1 MPEIIPPFSTTG
13 IGSMPH
19 IHPEEA
25 CELILGTFDIPF
37 WPQLPQRFFKES
49 MIAQYSE
56 GMPYLKINEN
66 DRRIFVQRDENDEL
80 ERFYESQSDNAR
92 AAISEDF
99 AAGFHTFLRMIKD
112 KKFKILKGHITGP
125 LTYTLGLKDSSGR
138 SIFFDEELR
147 EIASMLLQ
155 AKSRWQIDM
164 LKQNAESVIIF
175 IDEPIFSAIGS
186 SSYLGVDS
194 AEVLR
199 ILKDA
204 VSAIENAGGIAG
216 IHCCGKADWALVMQS
231 GVRILNF
238 DAYEY
243 FDTIAMYHNDLRNF
257 LETGGYLAWGMVPT
271 SDVINSLDSG
281 HLAALMNGNLK
292 KLYEH
297 LPPDLVVSR
306 ILLTPSCG
314 AGSRSI
320 KEADKICKLIMRLK
334 EAMV

>member
-1 MPEIIPPFSTTG
+1 
-13 IGSMPH
+13 MPH
-19 IHPEEA
+19 LHPEEA
-25 CELILGTFDIPF
+25 CGLILRTFDIPF
-37 WPQLPQRFFKES
+37 WPQLPQRSFKES
-49 MIAQYSE
+49 MIVQYSE

-66 DRRIFVQRDENDEL
+66 DQRIYVQRDESDEL
-80 ERFYESQSDNAR
+80 ERFYESHSDNAR

-99 AAGFHTFLRMIKD
+99 ASGFHAFHRMTRN
-112 KKFKILKGHITGP
+112 KKFRILKGHVTGP
-125 LTYTLGLKDSSGR
+125 LTYTLGLKDSSGK
-138 SIFFDEELR
+138 SIYFDEELR

-164 LKQNAESVIIF
+164 LKQNAEKVIIF

-194 AEVLR
+194 AELLR
-199 ILKDA
+199 ILKDM
-204 VSAIENAGGIAG
+204 VSAIEYAGGIAG
-216 IHCCGKADWALVMQS
+216 IHCCGKADWTLVMQS

-243 FDTIAMYHNDLRNF
+243 FDTVAMYHEELRSF

-271 SDVINSLDSG
+271 SDVINSSDSRQ
-281 HLAALMNGNLK
+281 LAALMNDNIK
-292 KLYEH
+292 KLSEH
-297 LPPDLVVSR
+297 LPPELVSSR

-320 KEADKICKLIMRLK
+320 KEADEICKLIMRLK